1 MYGNQPM
8 GGGSPYGAPTPV
20 LGQGGGNEVGFG
32 PGDLEEFRDCS
43 KWMNMYAIVMIVVGV
58 LTCLTIT
65 GIPGGALSI
74 VLGIWTRN
82 TAMAFQRVADTPTGG
97 TYNVMEAVRN
107 LRNLYRLQMILM
119 IIGVALTVLMLI
131 AFGGVMMAALSG
143 ASRGGGGSFSSGP

>member
-20 LGQGGGNEVGFG
+20 LGQGGGDGAVFG

-58 LTCLTIT
+58 LACLTIV
-65 GIPGGALSI
+65 GILGGAISI
-74 VLGIWTRN
+74 ILGVWTRN
-82 TAMAFQRVADTPTGG
+82 AAMAFQRVADNIASG
-97 TYNVMEAVRN
+97 TYNLMEAVRN

-119 IIGVALTVLMLI
+119 IVGVALAILQFLFLGT
-131 AFGGVMMAALSG
+131 AMMAGLSG
-143 ASRGGGGSFSSGP
+143 MSRGSGGGFSSGP